1 MSQLATPCGE
11 RVTATACAGQLFV
24 STSKTFLLDRDERK
38 ATRGYLKVTQLD
50 SKYGPAW
57 FNLGVLAEGNQKWFE
72 AKRYFQKYLEVSP
85 NGPESKRAIQEIAI
99 LAPYVAG
106 KVSPSQAKQSE
117 YDASIQ
123 RARIFMASN
132 LYREA
137 ISEAGHAQSLDDSRW
152 EAYAMV
158 ALCMKK
164 QGKLVD
170 ANTMEKLAED
180 RIPIEKRADLQR
192 AFGSN

>member
-1 MSQLATPCGE
+1 VA
-11 RVTATACAGQLFV
+11 
-24 STSKTFLLDRDERK
+24 
-38 ATRGYLKVTQLD
+38 QLD
-50 SKYGPAW
+50 PKYAPAW

-85 NGPESKRAIQEIAI
+85 NGPESKRATQEIAI

-152 EAYAMV
+152 EAYAIV

-164 QGKLVD
+164 QNKLD
-170 ANTMEKLAED
+170 EANNMEKLAED
-180 RIPIEKRADLQR
+180 RIPGEKRDQLKR
-192 AFGSN
+192 AFGIN